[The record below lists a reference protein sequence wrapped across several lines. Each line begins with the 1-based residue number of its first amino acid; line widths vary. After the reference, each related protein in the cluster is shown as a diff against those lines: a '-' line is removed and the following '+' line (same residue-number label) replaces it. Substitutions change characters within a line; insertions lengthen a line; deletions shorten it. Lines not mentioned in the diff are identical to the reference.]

1 MNLVEILLKLLGSGD
16 MLNKISS
23 LLGIDQGQ
31 AGKAVG
37 AAIPTILA
45 GLMGSAAKP
54 EGASQLVNLLG
65 KQSPGGL
72 DDLGGLLS
80 QGAEAGVG
88 QTNPLS
94 SLLGSAGL
102 GQISGVLSKFTGVN
116 EGGMGKLLGM
126 LAPVVLGVLGKQSK
140 GMDAAGLAGLLSS
153 QKDNIASALPAGL
166 GSLLGSAVPGIG
178 NALSG
183 AANAV
188 QSTAAGA
195 ANAAAG
201 AANAAA
207 GAARQAEAAASPI
220 KKFLIP
226 LILLA
231 LAVLLVPR
239 MCRKAPEAASNAASA
254 VSGAVDA
261 AADGGRFATDVSSL
275 IKDATTAVGTIKDQ
289 ATATSALPKLR
300 EINTQ
305 LGSLK
310 ALWAKLPAPAQKI
323 ASDTLRPLIASLRQ
337 AVQPVLAI
345 PVVGPSIKP
354 VVDEML
360 GALEGFAPAA

>member
-16 MLNKISS
+16 MLAKISS
-23 LLGIDQGQ
+23 LLGIDQSQ

-65 KQSPGGL
+65 KQSPGVL

-88 QTNPLS
+88 QSNPLS
-94 SLLGSAGL
+94 SLLGGAGL
-102 GQISGVLSKFTGVN
+102 GQIAGVLSKFTGVN
-116 EGGMGKLLGM
+116 EGGIGKLLGM
-126 LAPVVLGVLGKQSK
+126 LTPVVLGVLGKQAK
-140 GMDAAGLAGLLSS
+140 GMDASGLAGLLAS
-153 QKDNIASALPAGL
+153 QKDAIASALPSGL
-166 GSLLGSAVPGIG
+166 GSLLGAAVPGIG

-183 AANAV
+183 AADAV

-195 ANAAAG
+195 ANAATH
-201 AANAAA
+201 AAA
-207 GAARQAEAAASPI
+207 GAARQAEAAASPL
-220 KKFLIP
+220 KKFLVP

-261 AADGGRFATDVSSL
+261 AAEGGRFATDVSSL

-289 ATATSALPKLR
+289 ATATTALPKLR

-310 ALWAKLPAPAQKI
+310 SLWAKLPAPAQKI
-323 ASDTLRPLIASLRQ
+323 AADTLRPLIASLRE
-337 AVQPVLAI
+337 AVQPVLAL